1 MTPANVISE
10 PEEDYSGWVASVES
24 SVVPNDTNTTT
35 PALSKRWCP
44 THRTYEIS
52 PLGRLMCGP
61 AWKELYQME
70 REVEVEKMSP
80 NLAILTLA
88 DQLGELITDM
98 RYSGVI
104 ADPPPKPKPQDPRPP
119 IAPPPVYAK
128 HSGKGG
134 VALP

>member
-1 MTPANVISE
+1 MPVIDDSE
-10 PEEDYSGWVASVES
+10 TGEDYNAWVPGVVSGVVS
-24 SVVPNDTNTTT
+24 SDTDTTT
-35 PALSKRWCP
+35 PAPSKRWCP
-44 THRTYEIS
+44 THRAYEIN
-52 PLGRLMCGP
+52 PPGRLMCGP

-88 DQLGELITDM
+88 DQLGELVTEM
-98 RYSGVI
+98 RYSGII

-119 IAPPPVYAK
+119 IAPPPVYTRQ
-128 HSGKGG
+128 SGKGG

>member
-1 MTPANVISE
+1 MPVIDDSE
-10 PEEDYSGWVASVES
+10 TGEDYNSWVPGVVSD
-24 SVVPNDTNTTT
+24 VVPSDTDTTT
-35 PALSKRWCP
+35 LALSKRWCP
-44 THRTYEIS
+44 THRTYEVS
-52 PLGRLMCGP
+52 PPGRLMCGP

-88 DQLGELITDM
+88 DQLGELVTEM
-98 RYSGVI
+98 RYSGII

-119 IAPPPVYAK
+119 IAPPPVSPRR
-128 HSGKGG
+128 SGKGG